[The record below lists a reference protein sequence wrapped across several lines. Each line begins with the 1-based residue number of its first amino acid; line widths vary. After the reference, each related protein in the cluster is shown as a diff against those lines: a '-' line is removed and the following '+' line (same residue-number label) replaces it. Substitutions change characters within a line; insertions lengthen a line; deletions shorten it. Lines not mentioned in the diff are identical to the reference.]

1 MNITVSDFETALNN
15 NALTLAFQPIITMKT
30 GHVAGFESFMRWTHP
45 VHGPIPPG
53 VFIPLAE
60 ESGLIVKAS
69 RWALKESCRALKRIS
84 GDLGYDANP
93 FVSVNFSA
101 TDIDDH
107 NFLEQL
113 YTIIS
118 AVDIDPRRVQLEIT
132 EQLLHKDPE
141 NARATLGLCR
151 KAGLGVAIDDFN
163 TASSSL
169 EFISSFHINN
179 VKIDQ
184 IADDKVSRIIDQ
196 AHALGMS
203 TSAEGIEDEFSAA
216 TLKAMGCDM
225 AQGYYFAR
233 PMPETDLVVAL
244 RSWGIR
250 KTA

>member
-1 MNITVSDFETALNN
+1 MTVTYSDFEAALDN
-15 NALTLAFQPIITMKT
+15 NAVTLAFQPIITFKT
-30 GHVAGFESFMRWTHP
+30 GNVAGFESFMRWTHP
-45 VHGPIPPG
+45 VHGPIPPS

-84 GDLGYDANP
+84 GELGYSSRP

-101 TDIDDH
+101 TDIDDE

-118 AVDIDPRRVQLEIT
+118 AVDIDPKRVQIEIT
-132 EQLLHKDPE
+132 ELLLQKDPDK
-141 NARATLGLCR
+141 ARETLRLCR

-163 TASSSL
+163 TDSSSL
-169 EFISSFHINN
+169 EVIASFHINS

-184 IADDKVSRIIDQ
+184 ITDQRVARIIEE
-196 AHALGMS
+196 AHALGMT
-203 TSAEGIEDEFSAA
+203 TSAEGVESEDDAIM
-216 TLKAMGCDM
+216 LKAMGCDM

-233 PMPETDLVVAL
+233 PMAERELVEAL
-244 RSWGIR
+244 RHKVAR
-250 KTA
+250 VTA